1 MEQTPGKHT
10 ATVGVKAVDM
20 ALPVDALSLPA
31 FDRPLSAAVR
41 EARLLT
47 EAPSVRALGK
57 LDMQVSTDGWR
68 FPAPLET
75 VPVAAPRR
83 PAAQRST
90 RPPAAKTRLKP
101 PAETVLLKDRLLYL

>member
-1 MEQTPGKHT
+1 MEQTPGKH
-10 ATVGVKAVDM
+10 AVTVGVKAIDM
-20 ALPVDALSLPA
+20 ALSVGALSLPA
-31 FDRPLSAAVR
+31 FGRPLSAGGR

-75 VPVAAPRR
+75 VPTAPRR
-83 PAAQRST
+83 AAAQPST

-101 PAETVLLKDRLLYL
+101 PADTVLFKDRL